1 MRLASILALLLVAG
15 SVSAG
20 PTSAPA
26 SGPASA
32 PASGPAGAPASAP
45 VPATPTRPD
54 LPPDP
59 EAPTVSARL
68 DRTEGRVGDVF
79 LLTITAVHS
88 RNVAVNLPSTLELG
102 AFTVLEKLPELDA
115 DLGNGRRKHD
125 FQLKVAA
132 YETGDLQLPGVEVTY
147 LNTRGEARSAR
158 TQPIDVRILSV
169 LANENDPQLKP
180 NAGPVPVRQRDLTL
194 IYTLAGLGLVALGM
208 AVGFV
213 LRSVL
218 RARARRA
225 VPPRPPRPAHE
236 IALEKLD
243 ALRGEGLLQRQE
255 FKEFYLRL
263 SEILREYLGRR
274 YGFPALDL
282 TTTEI
287 LDALSARPAAQ
298 RREGGPDLGVWLLDS
313 DLVKFAKYTPTIAEA
328 DRALAEG
335 YAIVDATR
343 SQTPTETEP
352 VAAAAPA
359 APTAGSAG
367 AATAAG
373 GAPAAGNALTTSGER
388 ATDSATGAG
397 AVPPTEG
404 AS

>member
-1 MRLASILALLLVAG
+1 MRAALILALVLPAA
-15 SVSAG
+15 SVTAQ
-20 PTSAPA
+20 PTKRAPTKAAPTKAAPGQATPAEAAPAAASAPTPA
-26 SGPASA
+26 SRPAPASA
-32 PASGPAGAPASAP
+32 PTSTPAGAPASAP
-45 VPATPTRPD
+45 ATQPE

-88 RNVAVNLPSTLELG
+88 RAVAVNLPSTLDLK
-102 AFTVLEKLPELDA
+102 AFALLEKLPELDA
-115 DLGNGRRKHD
+115 DLGNGRLKRD

-132 YETGDLQLPGVEVTY
+132 YETGDLQLPGLEVTY
-147 LNTRGEARSAR
+147 LNTRGEARTVR

-194 IYTLAGLGLVALGM
+194 IYTLAGILLVALGVV
-208 AVGFV
+208 VGFV

-225 VPPRPPRPAHE
+225 VPPPPPRPAHE
-236 IALEKLD
+236 IALERLD
-243 ALRGEGLLQRQE
+243 ALRGTDLLQRQE

-287 LDALSARPAAQ
+287 LEALGPRAELAR
-298 RREGGPDLGVWLLDS
+298 RDGGPDLGAWLFSS
-313 DLVKFAKYTPTIAEA
+313 DLVKFAKYTPTITEA
-328 DRALAEG
+328 AGALSEG
-335 YAIVDATR
+335 YAIVDCTR
-343 SQTPTETEP
+343 VWSPAPPDSAETTAARAAAP
-352 VAAAAPA
+352 AAAAAAPA
-359 APTAGSAG
+359 PV
-367 AATAAG
+367 
-373 GAPAAGNALTTSGER
+373 PAAA
-388 ATDSATGAG
+388 A
-397 AVPPTEG
+397 
-404 AS
+404 